1 MKILEPLQQALD
13 LDVWT
18 GILNQRESPTL
29 SCAINRGGTKSLT
42 AMGIGIW
49 SMRGKGPIKPDEIAH
64 KNVAQ
69 RCSLPGEPD
78 CDPVLGG
85 AGFYDAQFCNPR
97 SRRHAPECRARHRGL
112 KRRPCHA
119 RQHHQ

>member
-18 GILNQRESPTL
+18 GILNQRKSPTL

-64 KNVAQ
+64 QNVAQ
-69 RCSLPGEPD
+69 RRSLPGEPD
-78 CDPVLGG
+78 RDPVLGG

-97 SRRHAPECRARHRGL
+97 SR
-112 KRRPCHA
+112 
-119 RQHHQ
+119 